1 MQTMYPGIVN
11 SPVTELA
18 ADIDDTQTSFDVQ
31 DGAALPDAPNLA
43 VIGQGAG
50 AETVLYTAKT
60 GNTLSGVT
68 RGFQGTAASHPLGTK
83 VARNFTEYDY
93 AAILANINKLDGDIG
108 TVSGDLTA
116 HEGDTNNPHG
126 VTKAQVGLGSVQN
139 YGMSTQAQAEAGT
152 ATNVYV
158 APANVKQYVDKRLL
172 NNMIWRINNG
182 MPEWSVNGGGAWN
195 QVGKNLWD
203 MTRNEINVFTA
214 GTIVTQSLNVVTL
227 NGSGVLSELSIVGID
242 KVSFGIR
249 LIVDGVTKNM
259 YAAESTL
266 PRQVMRTG
274 GYNYATGSTITV
286 NVRDVVKSP
295 LKYNTSLVVQV
306 FNTSGISEN
315 TGNFVTQGV
324 YYT

>member
-158 APANVKQYVDKRLL
+158 APANVKQYVDKRLR
-172 NNMIWRINNG
+172 NNIIWRINNG
-182 MPEWSVNGGGAWN
+182 QPEWSNDGGGWN
-195 QVGKNLWD
+195 PVGTYGVSSLSTINMNQGATGNVLSLTGNGLVSRIGIIPGGSAGS
-203 MTRNEINVFTA
+203 MGLEILVDGVSFANPGV
-214 GTIVTQSLNVVTL
+214 
-227 NGSGVLSELSIVGID
+227 GSGVIELS
-242 KVSFGIR
+242 VSPTGATVASNNFA
-249 LIVDGVTKNM
+249 LCNM
-259 YAAESTL
+259 AFKESFILRRNTTTINGDSTFRIAYAIL
-266 PRQVMRTG
+266 
-274 GYNYATGSTITV
+274 
-286 NVRDVVKSP
+286 
-295 LKYNTSLVVQV
+295 
-306 FNTSGISEN
+306 
-315 TGNFVTQGV
+315 
-324 YYT
+324 